1 MANDEAPAMHKLMES
16 MCNPEIFLVLGGAP
30 PALQA
35 LGARLVSDPALIAKL
50 TAEPSLQ
57 NLLSELLADPA
68 LLESVVHNDEA
79 RTLTHTPRA
88 HARSSRLSALWAPC
102 AQLVSTLTS
111 LVERLE
117 AGDDSCFEA
126 TVQLFRS
133 DIAKHTSAL
142 SESSDPNREGA
153 DPDRP
158 QGRAHSEPPLAIV
171 SRPNPATSF
180 ALYAVHDILSEC
192 ARELLRSA
200 WARWHSTPPQS
211 KRAAGGANDES
222 AALRAHVAALE
233 AELLEVRRGGRASL
247 LRPVRDFS
255 ECVGWGG
262 GLGRRMLHLQRRS
275 PCVMPAVGSFRFWR
289 AVFDASHSASR
300 TASPWR

>member
-1 MANDEAPAMHKLMES
+1 MHKLMES

-79 RTLTHTPRA
+79 RALNHTSRA
-88 HARSSRLSALWAPC
+88 HACSSRSALWAPC

-117 AGDDSCFEA
+117 AGDDSSFEA

-133 DIAKHTSAL
+133 GIAKNTPAL
-142 SESSDPNREGA
+142 SKSSDPNREGA

-171 SRPNPATSF
+171 SRPNPADSF

-200 WARWHSTPPQS
+200 WARWHSTRPQS

-233 AELLEVRRGGRASL
+233 AELLQVRSGGRASL

-255 ECVGWGG
+255 ECVDLGA
-262 GLGRRMLHLQRRS
+262 GLGRRVLHLQRRS
-275 PCVMPAVGSFRFWR
+275 PCVMPAVGIFRFWR
-289 AVFDASHSASR
+289 AVFDALHSACR
-300 TASPWR
+300 TASSWR